1 MLSRKSQKI
10 IDEPKTSE
18 TKKEV
23 PINSEFS
30 SSTFRFQSAD
40 SIYCLEETPMQ
51 KSTPIRETPV
61 LESKY
66 GEVWERLKFK
76 IKTKLALRKMQ
87 DYLNLPN
94 QHSEISR
101 QRSTEQLSLF
111 LRKSTMNN
119 SKLFEQ
125 ALVDM
130 PKCLLHPNGS
140 FKTFWNLILAI
151 LLIYTATIMPFNI
164 AFVEVEMFTTWWW
177 IDLTLDI
184 LFFIDVI
191 VNIFSAYYDAEGQ
204 LVTSR
209 SKIFCKY
216 LKTWMILD
224 MIACFPVNLIEG
236 GSSDYE
242 SKGSDYS
249 NLIRLVRLPRLYRLF
264 RISRIFKMIKH
275 YKHSELLERLQ
286 DFLSIK
292 HSAMRLVSFFLTVVL
307 CVHIMS
313 CFWYFSAKLEGFHP
327 DTWVVRGGHVDKDTT
342 TLYFLCVY
350 WAFTTLTTVG
360 YGDISAGTNLEIVF
374 AIIWMSFG
382 LCFFSFTIG
391 SLSSMLSS
399 IDTKETVLTNKLAF
413 IDEFAKE
420 AHLEKEL
427 KMRLRHAL
435 KYSTEK
441 SGFSWLDKQNIFNEL
456 PRQLKYEVAIIMHQ
470 GAAKKIPFFI
480 QKEPVFVSAVVPF
493 LQNLFVEENEFIYK
507 EGEYADEIY
516 FITKGKASFVL
527 KNGEPYKQLNR
538 GCYFGDIEVLE
549 MVERKYNVMALLDC
563 DLLTMNKNIVQHIK
577 QEFISVYYEMKEVA
591 IQRDKYTCIS
601 KKEAKQL
608 CKLREMPEFAHKSDL
623 ELKNIIRISA
633 KDDVQEQE
641 ESLRP
646 KTKKPSLNYYVQDIR
661 ENKKQIQE
669 LKETLENSNKMT
681 YEILGLLRKANY
693 PRKKTRNKTTF
704 ESLSLGF
711 GIFSSQNTKNLDESP
726 N

>member
-1 MLSRKSQKI
+1 MLSRKSQKV

-23 PINSEFS
+23 PTNSEFS

-40 SIYCLEETPMQ
+40 SIYCKETPMQ

-66 GEVWERLKFK
+66 GEVWERVKFK
-76 IKTKLALRKMQ
+76 IKTKLALSKMQ
-87 DYLNLPN
+87 EYLNLPN
-94 QHSEISR
+94 QYSEISR

-111 LRKSTMNN
+111 LRKSTINN
-119 SKLFEQ
+119 SKLFDQ

-242 SKGSDYS
+242 SKGTDYS

-360 YGDISAGTNLEIVF
+360 YGDISAGTNLEIMF

-538 GCYFGDIEVLE
+538 GSYFGDIEVLE

-601 KKEAKQL
+601 KQEAKQL
-608 CKLREMPEFAHKSDL
+608 CKMREMPEFAHKSDL
-623 ELKNIIRISA
+623 ELKNIIRTSGR
-633 KDDVQEQE
+633 DDVQEQE

-669 LKETLENSNKMT
+669 LKETLEDSNKMT

-711 GIFSSQNTKNLDESP
+711 GIFSSKNTKNLDESP